1 MKNIL
6 KKVALVGAFV
16 MTLGVGTTIG
26 VNLNNIQ
33 TALAVEN
40 TTSNVWNGSYDID
53 WYDTSKTEFEIN
65 TAEQLAGLAKIVN
78 GGNDMTGKTIT
89 LTNNILLNDIS
100 DYDKWSGPN
109 DLGEIYSPANNW
121 TSIGDGKDSKNGFN
135 GTFNGNGF
143 SIIGLYYFNTEDD
156 YIGLFGYCKDES
168 MVKNLKLEYEFIYNN
183 KSYRTTAGLIGC
195 NGGKVKN
202 CYVYAN
208 ITSMSGYI
216 GGIVGDNSVSSGDH
230 SGNIIDSCCFEGSI
244 NGRGTLGGIAG
255 YNFGVIRYCYNNANI
270 YNEYNEN
277 GPVGG
282 IVGNNNG
289 DMLECRNDGDMY
301 CEYGQ
306 VGGIAG
312 ENDSSLFLI
321 YDCYNTGNVTIGDM
335 WYAGGVLGHG
345 SYIQNCYS
353 VGTVATSKNEDR
365 LGGVV
370 GCNGENITAIT
381 NCYYKLDPI
390 YKGDGNS
397 IEEYIVGKSASAM
410 QTEEFAT
417 LLGDKFVYVENSY
430 PRLAW
435 ELNNNNIWS
444 INGNNTIDVPI
455 KPDNPNDEYSRF
467 DVNRDGS
474 VNILDL
480 IELKQ
485 YILGL
490 ISE

>member
-135 GTFNGNGF
+135 GTFDGNGF
-143 SIIGLYYFNTEDD
+143 SIIGLYYYCTEDENV
-156 YIGLFGYCKDES
+156 GLFGSCKDNAKI
-168 MVKNLKLEYEFIYNN
+168 KNVKLEKLFIYDEDTNN
-183 KSYRTTAGLIGC
+183 NWSTSV
-195 NGGKVKN
+195 GGVVGYNYGGIVQN
-202 CYVYAN
+202 CYVNGN
-208 ITSMSGYI
+208 ITSCKATYL
-216 GGIVGDNSVSSGDH
+216 GGVVGVNDKSSC
-230 SGNIIDSCCFEGSI
+230 IIDSCCFEGYLTDNNSTKI
-244 NGRGTLGGIAG
+244 GGICGRNA
-255 YNFGVIRYCYNNANI
+255 GVIRYCYNNSDLLG
-270 YNEYNEN
+270 YDYT
-277 GPVGG
+277 GG
-282 IVGNNNG
+282 ISSYNSGEIY
-289 DMLECRNDGDMY
+289 ECRNDGDISSDHGY
-301 CEYGQ
+301 I
-306 VGGIAG
+306 GGIVSN
-312 ENDSSLFLI
+312 NDGTIDS
-321 YDCYNTGNVTIGDM
+321 CYNKGNISLLNTT
-335 WYAGGVLGHG
+335 YNEAGG
-345 SYIQNCYS
+345 IT
-353 VGTVATSKNEDR
+353 GTVTGGILSNSYSIGVVSSNSSMSDI
-365 LGGVV
+365 GGVV
-370 GCNGENITAIT
+370 GRGSKAYIT

-435 ELNNNNIWS
+435 ELDNNNIWS